1 MPDLSQQ
8 NENVASSKRQLAVRL
23 EKMVAAYATVA
34 STAAGV
40 AVLTAPPAEA
50 KIVYT
55 PTTKQVSS
63 PVQIDLN
70 HDGIAD
76 FDVEF
81 CECLPHGQV
90 LQVGLGV
97 TGNMVQAVFGVEAA
111 ALRRGAPIG
120 PKQSFA
126 SSTQG
131 YGGVFM
137 ADAGSYGTAVY
148 SNGPWL
154 NVRNRF
160 LGLKFLINGQVH
172 FGWARLTSTDRL
184 RHVVLTGYAYET
196 IPNRSLPA
204 GQISETEGN
213 ESTNAAPPSGPLQ
226 RGPSLGLLARGA
238 DALEVWRR
246 SPIGTL

>member
-1 MPDLSQQ
+1 MSDLSHRY
-8 NENVASSKRQLAVRL
+8 ENISASKKELAPRL

-34 STAAGV
+34 SAAAGV
-40 AVLTAPPAEA
+40 AMLSAPAAEA
-50 KIVYT
+50 KIVFT
-55 PTTKQVSS
+55 PANKQVSS

-76 FDVEF
+76 FEIEF
-81 CECLPHGQV
+81 CACLPHGQV
-90 LQVGLGV
+90 LQVSLGV

-111 ALRRGAPIG
+111 ALQRGAPIG
-120 PKQSFA
+120 PKQSFT
-126 SSTQG
+126 SVTSG

-154 NVRNRF
+154 NVTNRY

-184 RHVVLTGYAYET
+184 RRVVLTGYAYET
-196 IPNRSLPA
+196 APNTHLRA
-204 GQISETEGN
+204 GQTSE
-213 ESTNAAPPSGPLQ
+213 AADDNTALLSDPLPQ
-226 RGPSLGLLARGA
+226 GPSLGTLARGA

-246 SPIGTL
+246 SPIAVPII